1 MGNGVCG
8 QSITAPLCYAFF
20 LTLFPAP
27 AWVLFMG
34 CRSSWTAPVWA
45 LCLCCSSFGIRLL
58 QHEVLYELQSGF
70 LSSVGCKGSTSIT
83 MVFPKTEGES
93 LLGHLEHLLPSC
105 CSCLRALRTVSLI
118 FFLTPH
124 SQTAFCPFLNTLFLK
139 HHHLG
144 CQGLSQ
150 GLWWG
155 HWISLEWAVASKG
168 QPWLLITE
176 IPAASPAS
184 TWAPTP
190 GTEWPS
196 QNQTLWSLSGALWCI
211 GWLIHPAPSEGSL
224 FPSLQCSPPLGG
236 NLEP

>member
-93 LLGHLEHLLPSC
+93 PPLLLLLSQGSQDCFSHIFPHPSQPD
-105 CSCLRALRTVSLI
+105 SIL
-118 FFLTPH
+118 P
-124 SQTAFCPFLNTLFLK
+124 FLK
-139 HHHLG
+139 HIV
-144 CQGLSQ
+144 S
-150 GLWWG
+150 
-155 HWISLEWAVASKG
+155 EAPP
-168 QPWLLITE
+168 PWLPRAQPRTVVR
-176 IPAASPAS
+176 
-184 TWAPTP
+184 
-190 GTEWPS
+190 
-196 QNQTLWSLSGALWCI
+196 
-211 GWLIHPAPSEGSL
+211 
-224 FPSLQCSPPLGG
+224 PLD
-236 NLEP
+236 